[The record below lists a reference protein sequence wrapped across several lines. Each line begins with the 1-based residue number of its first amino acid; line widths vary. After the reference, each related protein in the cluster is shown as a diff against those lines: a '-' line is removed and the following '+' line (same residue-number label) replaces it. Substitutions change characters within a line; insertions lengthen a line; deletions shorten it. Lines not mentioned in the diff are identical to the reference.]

1 MRLKY
6 DILINESNFRKF
18 CEEYK
23 MTAEQRK
30 QKISELLKEN
40 DSVRV
45 TELSRLFNV
54 SEVTFRS
61 YLEDMEK

>member
-1 MRLKY
+1 
-6 DILINESNFRKF
+6 
-18 CEEYK
+18 

-45 TELSRLFNV
+45 TELSQLFNV
-54 SEVTFRS
+54 SEVTIRS
-61 YLEDMEK
+61 YLEDMEKKYVEKRLRT